1 MISYNSNNGS
11 NGNSRNTSNSTDSKK
26 LHIFRQHASAVSH
39 ALWPSDLHRS
49 QAIEKAVQRQ
59 RRRYVKFGNM
69 PLSWVAQ
76 SVQASMPVL
85 LVVVSTI
92 VGGSIVTAL
101 FLHLWYIL
109 LIPILFLTL
118 TTLAIL
124 QPFLSKLK
132 QFKHTPR
139 PTIQP
144 TPHYFKSSPGF
155 PATRRAPET
164 PIPHTPLVRELET
177 FDLSQTGVEH
187 FLDVNS
193 GSETRE
199 EVVKRELSVERLQRI
214 RQ

>member
-1 MISYNSNNGS
+1 MISYDS
-11 NGNSRNTSNSTDSKK
+11 NGNNRNTGNSTDSKN

-49 QAIEKAVQRQ
+49 QAIEKAVQR
-59 RRRYVKFGNM
+59 RRYVKFGIM
-69 PLSWVAQ
+69 PLSLAQ

-109 LIPILFLTL
+109 LIPTLFLTL
-118 TTLAIL
+118 TTLVIL
-124 QPFLSKLK
+124 HPFLSKLK
-132 QFKHTPR
+132 HTPR
-139 PTIQP
+139 PTLQP
-144 TPHYFKSSPGF
+144 TPRYFKSSPGI
-155 PATRRAPET
+155 PPTRRTPET

-187 FLDVNS
+187 FLDVN
-193 GSETRE
+193 
-199 EVVKRELSVERLQRI
+199 
-214 RQ
+214 

>member
-1 MISYNSNNGS
+1 MISYNSDSTDS

-39 ALWPSDLHRS
+39 ALWPSDLYRS
-49 QAIEKAVQRQ
+49 QAIEKAVQRH
-59 RRRYVKFGNM
+59 RYVKFGNM

-124 QPFLSKLK
+124 LPFLSKLK

-139 PTIQP
+139 PTLQQ
-144 TPHYFKSSPGF
+144 TPRYFKSSPGILS
-155 PATRRAPET
+155 TRRTPET

-187 FLDVNS
+187 FLDVN
-193 GSETRE
+193 
-199 EVVKRELSVERLQRI
+199 
-214 RQ
+214 